1 MVHQSSLLH
10 GVRVYDLED
19 APEATERFSWILWY
33 RDSAKCEDYSHE
45 WFARCASEGDAMC
58 QEAHSNKIAG
68 GGFPAWSR
76 TR

>member
-1 MVHQSSLLH
+1 MVFERIHTAQYKLTSCTNTVVFQSVLPPYVISVQDSDT
-10 GVRVYDLED
+10 GFDRVL
-19 APEATERFSWILWY
+19 
-33 RDSAKCEDYSHE
+33 RD
-45 WFARCASEGDAMC
+45 SEGDAMC